1 MSEKLI
7 ILGIYFFDIVFVVL
21 ISVFCF
27 PMGGG
32 KK

>member
-1 MSEKLI
+1 MIEKLI
-7 ILGIYFFDIVFVVL
+7 ILGVYIVDIVSVVL

-27 PMGGG
+27 PTGGG